1 MICIEVKYQDG
12 DTSVTRFN
20 GTFEEAKAYYVGRVF
35 NIGTVSDNL
44 QRCTGI
50 RLIPESDGVAFK
62 EAGPKDISVGGLCE
76 LINGRVRLVDNGNG
90 AALLMDEAS
99 VAAMSKYAAFKVG
112 VITAYDGVIS
122 IWIPRK

>member
-20 GTFEEAKAYYVGRVF
+20 GTFEEARSYYVGRVF

-50 RLIPESDGVAFK
+50 RLIPESGEADFK
-62 EAGPKDISVGGLCE
+62 EASPKDISVGGLCK

-90 AALLMDEAS
+90 ACLLTDEAS
-99 VAAMSKYAAFKVG
+99 TVVTSKYAAFKVG
-112 VITAYDGVIS
+112 TITAYDGVVF